1 MKLVFLGPPGAGKG
15 TYAKILAERE
25 RIPHISTGDILRGE
39 IKTGTKLGQE
49 AKSFIESGKLVPDEL
64 IIKMV
69 KGRLSQDDCREGFI
83 LDGFPRTVAQAEA
96 LQGMAREIRRELD
109 VVFYFKTSEKKVLF
123 RLSGRRT
130 CGQCGAIYH
139 VHNRPSKKEGICDA
153 CGGKLVVRKDDEPAT
168 VKNRLVVYEKET
180 APLIQY
186 YQASGLLREISG
198 DLEVG
203 PLDQEVERLLSASG
217 IR

>member
-25 RIPHISTGDILRGE
+25 QIPHISTGDILRAE
-39 IKTGTKLGQE
+39 MKTGTPLGRE
-49 AKSFIESGKLVPDEL
+49 AKSFIESGKLVPDAL
-64 IIKMV
+64 ILKMV
-69 KGRLSQDDCREGFI
+69 RGRLAQDDCEKGFI

-96 LQGMAREIRRELD
+96 FQTMAKEVGRELD
-109 VVFYFKTSEKKVLF
+109 VVFYFKTSEEKVLY

-139 VHNRPSKKEGICDA
+139 VHNRAPKQAGVCDN
-153 CGGKLVVRKDDEPAT
+153 CGSKLVIRKDDEPET
-168 VKNRLVVYEKET
+168 VKNRLLVYENET

-186 YQASGLLREISG
+186 YEANGLLREISG
-198 DLEVG
+198 DLEVE
-203 PLDQEVERLLSASG
+203 PLDQEVEKLLAASK